1 MLDIADK
8 RSATVTANYDLR
20 QIATNWS
27 TILGSHPQISESVQH
42 RELWLVTADDG
53 RMYYLKRLGP
63 WRDYPLADEAR
74 VLRHLARSGVPVA
87 ELIPTESAILYA
99 GEIEDCF
106 ILIPKLPNVTLSP
119 LEMLGSEAMIGN
131 AMAAMHRA
139 LATYPW
145 PTNSHPENLCG
156 NLLSDLMLPPDIAEV
171 YAARRDE
178 VVAGIASLPVQNV
191 HGDMSPEN
199 ILLAATSEVSGFI
212 DFDHL
217 PVAPR
222 VWDMGKYLSRRL
234 RPRWQ
239 ADATTQTDPLDH
251 IREFLKGYQT
261 GSALSEIEVAGLPA
275 TILAGN
281 VLEVSY
287 QLEVACGRL
296 PRRILPDHDDVTADA
311 IAAARWHL
319 EHWDDVIEAVGTA
332 KSGG

>member
-1 MLDIADK
+1 M
-8 RSATVTANYDLR
+8 TANYDLR

-27 TILGSHPQISESVQH
+27 TILGDQPQISEAVQH
-42 RELWLVTADDG
+42 RELWQVTADDG

-74 VLRHLARSGVPVA
+74 LLRHLARSGVPVA
-87 ELIPTESAILYA
+87 EFIPTESAMLYA

-106 ILIPKLPNVTLSP
+106 ILIPKLPHATLSP
-119 LEMLGSEAMIGN
+119 VEILGSEAVIGN
-131 AMAAMHRA
+131 AMAAMHQS

-145 PTNSHPENLCG
+145 PANSHPENLCE
-156 NLLSDLMLPPDIAEV
+156 NLLSDLMLPPDIAGAYSV
-171 YAARRDE
+171 RRNE
-178 VVAGIASLPVQNV
+178 VVARIASLPVQNV

-199 ILLAATSEVSGFI
+199 ILLAAIGEVSGFI

-217 PVAPR
+217 PIAPR
-222 VWDMGKYLSRRL
+222 VWDVGKYLSRRL

-239 ADATTQTDPLDH
+239 ANATTRTNPLDH

-261 GSALSEIEVAGLPA
+261 RSSLSEIEVAGLPA

-287 QLEVACGRL
+287 QLEVASGRL

-319 EHWDDVIEAVGTA
+319 EHWDDVIEALGTA